1 MENQANGLGKVNK
14 KLTSVE
20 KATSTILKNIP
31 VLSSHEEIVLNSL
44 GKTLAKPVTALL
56 SNPPSDVSSMDGYAL
71 KILILIMECLSLQLL
86 MRVLLAKVLQKLL
99 RLCKQSEYLQVQKY
113 LMVLIE

>member
-44 GKTLAKPVTALL
+44 GKTLAKPT
-56 SNPPSDVSSMDGYAL
+56 
-71 KILILIMECLSLQLL
+71 SLNG
-86 MRVLLAKVLQKLL
+86 
-99 RLCKQSEYLQVQKY
+99 
-113 LMVLIE
+113 

>member
-31 VLSSHEEIVLNSL
+31 VLPSHEEIVLNSL

-56 SNPPSDVSSMDGYAL
+56 SNPPSDVSSMAVSYTHL
-71 KILILIMECLSLQLL
+71 TLPTTPY
-86 MRVLLAKVLQKLL
+86 V
-99 RLCKQSEYLQVQKY
+99 
-113 LMVLIE
+113 

>member
-31 VLSSHEEIVLNSL
+31 VLLSHEELVLNSL
-44 GKTLAKPVTALL
+44 GKTLAKPVTANVFPNEFKTI
-56 SNPPSDVSSMDGYAL
+56 S
-71 KILILIMECLSLQLL
+71 
-86 MRVLLAKVLQKLL
+86 
-99 RLCKQSEYLQVQKY
+99 
-113 LMVLIE
+113 